1 MIFDR
6 VFLKF
11 LLAGLINTGVGAGL
25 MFVMYNAFGLGY
37 WLSSAV
43 NYVVGSVLSFFLNKY
58 WTFNVRKWSLYMVI
72 AFAATIVISY
82 FLAYKIARTA
92 IYHVLADYSPKIR
105 DNAALAAGMCL
116 FTGLNYIGQRFI
128 VFSKR

>member
-11 LLAGLINTGVGAGL
+11 ILVGIANTVVGAGL
-25 MFVMYNAFGLGY
+25 MFVMYNCFGVGY
-37 WLSSAV
+37 WVSSAA
-43 NYVVGSVLSFFLNKY
+43 NYAVGSILGFFLNKY
-58 WTFNVRKWSLYMVI
+58 WTFKVRRWSLYMVI
-72 AFAATIVISY
+72 AFVLTIAISY

-92 IYHVLADYSPKIR
+92 IHYALADQSPKIR
-105 DNAALAAGMCL
+105 DNAALLAGMCL

-128 VFSKR
+128 VFPGK

>member
-6 VFLKF
+6 VLLKF
-11 LLAGLINTGVGAGL
+11 ILAGLANTVAGSCL
-25 MFVMYNAFGLGY
+25 MFVLYNVAGFNY
-37 WLSSAV
+37 WVSSAS

-58 WTFNVRKWSLYMVI
+58 WTFQVRKWSLYIVITFIATI
-72 AFAATIVISY
+72 AFSY

-92 IYHVLADYSPKIR
+92 LYFALAEYPQKIR
-105 DNAALAAGMCL
+105 DNAAMFTGMCL

-128 VFSKR
+128 VFAKK

>member
-11 LLAGLINTGVGAGL
+11 ALVGIANTVVGAGL
-25 MFVMYNAFGLGY
+25 MFVMYNCFGMGY
-37 WLSSAV
+37 WVSSAA
-43 NYVVGSVLSFFLNKY
+43 NYAVGSILGFFLNKY
-58 WTFNVRKWSLYMVI
+58 WTFKVRRWSLYMVI
-72 AFAATIVISY
+72 AFVLTIAISY

-92 IYHVLADYSPKIR
+92 IHYALADQSPKIR
-105 DNAALAAGMCL
+105 DNAALLAGMCL

-128 VFSKR
+128 VFPGK